1 MTEDLP
7 NAEKEYSVK
16 STSTAIV
23 FLLLCLAGVS
33 EALADHGYAYGHGH
47 GYGYGYRASVGVV
60 IGPYWG
66 PGYYPPPT
74 YYYPPYYPPYY
85 APVVVE
91 PPAPQV
97 YIEQQATTPE
107 TAGASTLPQTNYWY
121 YCRAAKGYY
130 PYVQEC
136 PGGWQRVSPQP
147 PGQP

>member
-1 MTEDLP
+1 MTTR
-7 NAEKEYSVK
+7 N
-16 STSTAIV
+16 AIV
-23 FLLLCLAGVS
+23 YLLLCVAGVGS
-33 EALADHGYAYGHGH
+33 ALADR
-47 GYGYGYRASVGVV
+47 GYGYGYGYGYGHGYGGHAQFGVV
-60 IGPYWG
+60 IGPFWG
-66 PGYYPPPT
+66 PGYFPPPA
-74 YYYPPYYPPYY
+74 YYYPPYYPP
-85 APVVVE
+85 VVVE
-91 PPAPQV
+91 PAVPPV